1 MVEIKENYYDFLG
14 ISICFFKIYYL
25 NSYFTYYA
33 DINNFCNISAKIIF
47 YFSNINSYSSI
58 LFNVDC
64 AKLLSNPAAKT
75 FLITN
80 CEIIYLFISEVT
92 GNELLLLNDLSF

>member
-58 LFNVDC
+58 LFNVDS